1 MQYNVLE
8 ARNQLSKLI
17 DAAANGEEV
26 IIAKRGKP
34 VIKFVVVE
42 EELPLGSSERL
53 ARFFAE
59 NPPVG
64 PWRSREDIEA
74 EIREAKSGWRDD
86 EWD

>member
-26 IIAKRGKP
+26 VIAKRGKP
-34 VIKFVVVE
+34 VIRFVAVE

-53 ARFFAE
+53 AKFFAS
-59 NPPVG
+59 NPPLG
-64 PWRSREDIEA
+64 PPRSEQEVED
-74 EIREAKSGWRDD
+74 EIREAKSGWKDD
-86 EWD
+86 DWV

>member
-26 IIAKRGKP
+26 VIAKRGKP
-34 VIKFVVVE
+34 VIRFVAVDD
-42 EELPLGSSERL
+42 ELALGSPQRL
-53 ARFFAE
+53 AKFFAE

-64 PWRSREDIEA
+64 PPRSDEEVA
-74 EIREAKSGWRDD
+74 EEVREAKSRWSDD
-86 EWD
+86 G

>member
-17 DAAANGEEV
+17 DAAASGEEV
-26 IIAKRGKP
+26 VIAKRGKP
-34 VIKFVVVE
+34 MIRFVVIDDD
-42 EELPLGSSERL
+42 LPLGSPERL

-64 PWRSREDIEA
+64 PPRSREAVDD